1 MAVTLTASSW
11 SVLGL
16 LALVAGATG
25 FVPGHRRHHTPSI
38 SSCRAREEGLAAMA
52 ATPVGQA
59 VSGGS
64 KCKDW
69 VVEGLDYE
77 NTQLEESAELAGDG
91 DLMPAEGLRFGR

>member
-1 MAVTLTASSW
+1 MATW

-25 FVPGHRRHHTPSI
+25 FVPGHRRHHSPSI
-38 SSCRAREEGLAAMA
+38 SSCRAREEG
-52 ATPVGQA
+52 QA

-64 KCKDW
+64 KSKDW